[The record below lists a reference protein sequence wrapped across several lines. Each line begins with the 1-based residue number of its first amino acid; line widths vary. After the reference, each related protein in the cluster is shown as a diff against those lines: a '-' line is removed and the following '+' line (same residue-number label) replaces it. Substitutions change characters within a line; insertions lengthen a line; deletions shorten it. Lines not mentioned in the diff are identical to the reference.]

1 MLTFFQRSSIKLRL
15 TLAYAV
21 VVCVALLTLSVA
33 VYNSVQNS
41 MDAEVDQQLQQSAD
55 DVRNFFS
62 RLTVNTLTPGDLQTF
77 SSVFGGKSETPPGAY
92 SMPKTADS
100 TNALRMRF
108 TSGLTYLQI
117 VNTDGKF
124 AGGAPNDLLAMQSD
138 ANQKSLLALVHSGTS
153 PYNSITLDNG
163 TRLRVLTLP
172 IKLREQT
179 VGYVQAARSLEEID
193 TLRSQILWPFVIGGL
208 VTALIVTLLVWVITR
223 SVFNPIQNITSTAY
237 QIGVSGDLTQRIK
250 INDSSKDEVSRLG
263 RAFNAMLS
271 RLEDTFQMQRQ
282 FIADSSHELRTPLT
296 VIRGNLDLL
305 KRNPDPQNQAESLVA
320 IERESVRMQRLVQDL
335 LLLAQA
341 DASQAFEMLPVQLDT
356 IVLEVFMETKVLADA
371 KRQTLKLA
379 HFDAVTVDGDTERL
393 KRGLINLVENAIK
406 YTPEEGHISVSLFK
420 GTKWARVVVAD
431 DGIGI
436 GEADQQ
442 HIFDRFFR
450 VDKARSRNGGG
461 TGLGLAIVKHI
472 IEGHGGRITLKSAPA
487 QGSEFTVWLRLDPAA
502 DLSALSD
509 DTHEDFPLQSEPISN
524 LSS

>member
-1 MLTFFQRSSIKLRL
+1 M
-15 TLAYAV
+15 
-21 VVCVALLTLSVA
+21 
-33 VYNSVQNS
+33 
-41 MDAEVDQQLQQSAD
+41 
-55 DVRNFFS
+55 
-62 RLTVNTLTPGDLQTF
+62 
-77 SSVFGGKSETPPGAY
+77 
-92 SMPKTADS
+92 
-100 TNALRMRF
+100 
-108 TSGLTYLQI
+108 
-117 VNTDGKF
+117 
-124 AGGAPNDLLAMQSD
+124 
-138 ANQKSLLALVHSGTS
+138 
-153 PYNSITLDNG
+153 
-163 TRLRVLTLP
+163 
-172 IKLREQT
+172 
-179 VGYVQAARSLEEID
+179 
-193 TLRSQILWPFVIGGL
+193 
-208 VTALIVTLLVWVITR
+208 
-223 SVFNPIQNITSTAY
+223 
-237 QIGVSGDLTQRIK
+237 
-250 INDSSKDEVSRLG
+250 
-263 RAFNAMLS
+263 
-271 RLEDTFQMQRQ
+271 
-282 FIADSSHELRTPLT
+282 
-296 VIRGNLDLL
+296 L